1 MPVPDEIDPA
11 LAGALGV
18 AGLAGWLPVAVRA
31 PVREGETVL
40 VLGAT
45 GTVGLVAMQGARVLG
60 AGRVV
65 AAGRRP
71 EALER
76 AARLGADATVAL
88 EGDVEEMAAA
98 FRNACGGEGPTL
110 VVDPLWG
117 LPVVAAARAAARRA
131 RIVHIGQSAGP
142 EAPLLSADVRGKELE
157 ILGYSNLALPHD
169 VMARE
174 YLRLVELA
182 REGKVEVDVETVP
195 FERFQDAWRRQAEG
209 AGVKLVVRSLGQ
221 SLHQPGRVS
230 ASPAFP
236 APKTSS
242 SAPSGPAS
250 KARVT
255 SGAMR
260 TASHWPHLDHVVVEL
275 HAPAAGEHD
284 VDLLLVLVAVP
295 ERAAV
300 ARSEALVAEAALLRL
315 ERLPREAGLELRREP
330 ALDGR
335 VLDLLQVPDRVAGHA
350 SRGYRPT
357 ISSGRTG
364 ARTSSRPV
372 ASRRAA
378 TIAAVETTVGG
389 SPTPLTP

>member
-1 MPVPDEIDPA
+1 MRAAVVSEVGQIPEPWEAPEPVRAEGEALVAVEAVPLNPVDINVAAGRFYGGHPPLPFVACSEVVGRVLEGETLAAGTLVWAHGAGMGTRRNGGLAERIAVPEDILVPVPDEIDPA

-18 AGLAGWLPVAVRA
+18 AGMAGWLPVAVRA

-45 GTVGLVAMQGARVLG
+45 GTVGLVAMQGARALG

-98 FRNACGGEGPTL
+98 FQNACGGEGPTL
-110 VVDPLWG
+110 IVDPLWG

-174 YLRLVELA
+174 YQRLVGLA

-209 AGVKLVVRSLGQ
+209 AGKKLVV
-221 SLHQPGRVS
+221 
-230 ASPAFP
+230 
-236 APKTSS
+236 
-242 SAPSGPAS
+242 
-250 KARVT
+250 
-255 SGAMR
+255 
-260 TASHWPHLDHVVVEL
+260 
-275 HAPAAGEHD
+275 
-284 VDLLLVLVAVP
+284 VL
-295 ERAAV
+295 
-300 ARSEALVAEAALLRL
+300 
-315 ERLPREAGLELRREP
+315 
-330 ALDGR
+330 
-335 VLDLLQVPDRVAGHA
+335 
-350 SRGYRPT
+350 
-357 ISSGRTG
+357 
-364 ARTSSRPV
+364 
-372 ASRRAA
+372 
-378 TIAAVETTVGG
+378 
-389 SPTPLTP
+389 